1 MHRFFF
7 IICINIENVSTWAL
21 NIISIWI
28 SDDVLA
34 LDPST
39 LVPTFGDKSGFAFSP
54 WFTVSDGD
62 CLSVAYYT
70 FLASMNTFGILLEA
84 ESGHLY
90 PLYNATPAY
99 DQVWNYVQLHL
110 PQGHWRIMLAGFR
123 STMRAGLVAV
133 NYVNVAS
140 DVCPSSC
147 KWEIGV
153 AKGLPWIILTS

>member
-1 MHRFFF
+1 MKSPHCIHRFFY
-7 IICINIENVSTWAL
+7 ELHQYGNVSKAWVL

-84 ESGHLY
+84 ESGQLH

-99 DQVWNYVQLHL
+99 DQIWNYVKLHL

-133 NYVNVAS
+133 NYVKVAS

-147 KWEIGV
+147 K
-153 AKGLPWIILTS
+153 